1 MKYYI
6 LSQVP
11 LTPEQVHRA
20 LTTQDYTTIGVLIV
34 GFCVAI
40 LGIWKL
46 SSWTG
51 KELVI
56 PFRDKIF
63 VLLTE
68 WSTKF
73 FSHLDTVGNTLQGIC
88 DNLSK
93 LTDVPERL
101 DRMEKKVDTL
111 DRNVEKINNHL
122 TLQDGKFQTK
132 NDNH

>member
-1 MKYYI
+1 MKYYL

-11 LTPEQVHRA
+11 LTPDQVHRA
-20 LTTQDYTTIGVLIV
+20 LTTQDYTTIGVLVV
-34 GFCVAI
+34 GFFIAV

-73 FSHLDTVGNTLQGIC
+73 FNHLDTVGLTLQRIS

-101 DRMEKKVDTL
+101 DRMEQKVDTL
-111 DRNVEKINNHL
+111 DRNVDKINNHL